1 MSRIHVVV
9 GGQFGSEGKGH
20 FAAALI
26 NREMQRNELSGMT
39 RKPMVLV
46 RVAGPNAG
54 HTAYDAQGREWKLR
68 QIPVGAVVDL
78 EAPIVLGAGS
88 EIDPIVL
95 TNEIEALEKADIPIR
110 RRLAVDWQ
118 ATVIEKRHREQE
130 DTGPGPIGQGESLVE
145 RIGSTGKGIG
155 AARADRIMRG
165 AKTIGDI
172 NKADWGGLDIG
183 KRDAKVINT
192 AHLLRMYIRD
202 RRDVLIEGT
211 QGYGLGLHAGYYP
224 YCTSS
229 DTRVT
234 DFLAMAG
241 LHQWDGEV
249 IPWVVLRNEVIR
261 VAGNSGP
268 MEEETS
274 WRALGLPEEQTT
286 VTRKTRRVGAW
297 DQQLA
302 QDAIVANGGSA
313 VRVAYTM
320 ADHLRPELAGVYDFA
335 PYEERDETEEEIA
348 AAIEEIRMRIEDTGA
363 DPTQLAWIGTGPN
376 TGIWLD

>member
-1 MSRIHVVV
+1 MSKIHVVV

-26 NREMQRNELSGMT
+26 NREMQRNALSGMT

-88 EIDPIVL
+88 EIDPNVL
-95 TNEIEALEKADIPIR
+95 ACEIGDLEAAGIPVR

-118 ATVIEKRHREQE
+118 ATVIEERHWQREQGSE
-130 DTGPGPIGQGESLVE
+130 ALVH
-145 RIGSTGKGIG
+145 RVGSTGKGIG

-165 AKTIGDI
+165 ATIIGDI
-172 NKADWGGLDIG
+172 SKADWGGLDIG
-183 KRDAKVINT
+183 KRDAQVINT

-229 DTRVT
+229 DCTVT
-234 DFLAMAG
+234 AFMSMAG

-249 IPWVVLRNEVIR
+249 VPWVVLRNEVIR

-286 VTRKTRRVGAW
+286 VTLKTRRVGAW

-335 PYEERDETEEEIA
+335 PYEERDEAEEEIA